1 MLLTTKGRKSQKMK
15 VTPIGYY
22 RIDDKI
28 TLISGWGKTANWY
41 RNMEAYPN
49 YVFIQIGFRREHVTP
64 SIIEEK
70 RGILK
75 IIMHL
80 ISQDPKGAKTLL
92 GWDPLQD
99 YLDNSDFSMILE
111 RALVIQFSPQKE

>member
-49 YVFIQIGFRREHVTP
+49 EVFIQIGFHREPVLP
-64 SIIEEK
+64 SIIGEE
-70 RGILK
+70 REILK
-75 IIMHL
+75 IIKHL
-80 ISQDPKGAKTLL
+80 ISQDPKGANTLL
-92 GWDPLQD
+92 GWDPAHDHLE
-99 YLDNSDFSMILE
+99 NADFSMILE
-111 RALVIQFSPQKE
+111 RVLVIQFSPRKE